1 MMVEPVRRRATYA
14 EYMAF
19 TETAEGKYE
28 YVDGEIVAMS
38 GGTIV
43 HARLISRMTALMQN
57 ALRDRPCVVFPA
69 DQRVRIRAAD
79 RATYPDLHVVC
90 SAIEADADDSHAIV
104 NPTAIVEVLSESSSA
119 SDRGDKFVA
128 YRKLRSLRD
137 YVLISQHERNV
148 DVYRRDG
155 RRWILEAY
163 GPGETFRL
171 ESLEVTLSVDDVYI
185 DNLGPILT

>member
-1 MMVEPVRRRATYA
+1 MVEPVRRRATYA

-28 YVDGEIVAMS
+28 YVDGEIVPMS

-43 HARLISRMTALMQN
+43 HARLISRMTALLQG

-104 NPTAIVEVLSESSSA
+104 NFMAIIEVMSDSSIA
-119 SDRGDKFVA
+119 SDRGDKFAA

-137 YVLISQHERNV
+137 YVLIAQHERSI

-155 RRWILEAY
+155 RRWILDVY
-163 GPGETFRL
+163 GPGESFAL
-171 ESLEVTLSVDDVYI
+171 ESLDVTLSVDEVYA